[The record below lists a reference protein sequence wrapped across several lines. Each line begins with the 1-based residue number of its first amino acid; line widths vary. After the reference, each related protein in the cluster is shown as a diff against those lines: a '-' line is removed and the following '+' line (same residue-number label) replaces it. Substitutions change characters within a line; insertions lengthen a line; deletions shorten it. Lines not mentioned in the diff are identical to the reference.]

1 MTTPRL
7 APDLDPAPE
16 ETPEPLRACHVE
28 EIRAGIDRALQ
39 RIADRPP
46 LITRQSKMRLL
57 AIAVTT
63 AAVLLALNVA
73 GTANDLWP
81 PRHAGQAARHQH
93 LHPDPGRPAHRHAV
107 APPRPGPRPGEEVS
121 LMTGFLALLAVL
133 VALVPAG
140 VIGCVAGNTLRRAA
154 NRHGQSTV
162 SRPTTT
168 DRF

>member
-16 ETPEPLRACHVE
+16 ETPEPVRACHVE

-73 GTANDLWP
+73 GTANDLFGHHDTPARP
-81 PRHAGQAARHQH
+81 PVTSTYI
-93 LHPDPGRPAHRHAV
+93 P
-107 APPRPGPRPGEEVS
+107 
-121 LMTGFLALLAVL
+121 T
-133 VALVPAG
+133 PAG
-140 VIGCVAGNTLRRAA
+140 P
-154 NRHGQSTV
+154 
-162 SRPTTT
+162 PTDTP
-168 DRF
+168 